1 MEILIAEDDRV
12 TVNILSSV
20 LKKAGYDILIA
31 HDAMQAVMM
40 AMRKPPDAIL
50 LDIGMPGGTGMQVLQ
65 RLKASTKTSMIPVV
79 VLTGSTE
86 PDLPDRVRTL
96 GAAEFLSKPVDPPT
110 LLSTL
115 QRLLGQPE
123 SG

>member
-20 LKKAGYDILIA
+20 LKKAGYDTLIA

-50 LDIGMPGGTGMQVLQ
+50 LDIGMPGGTGLQVLQ

-86 PDLPDRVRTL
+86 PDLPDRVRSL

-115 QRLLGQPE
+115 QRLLGEPE
-123 SG
+123 S

>member
-20 LKKAGYDILIA
+20 LKKAGYDTLIA

-50 LDIGMPGGTGMQVLQ
+50 LDIGMPGGTGLQVLQ
-65 RLKASTKTSMIPVV
+65 RLKASTKTSMIPVI

-86 PDLPDRVRTL
+86 PDLPDRVRAL
-96 GAAEFLSKPVDPPT
+96 GADEFLSKPVDPAT

-123 SG
+123 S

>member
-12 TVNILSSV
+12 TVQILSSV
-20 LKKAGYDILIA
+20 LKKAGYDVLIA

-65 RLKASTKTSMIPVV
+65 RLKASTRTSMIPVI

-86 PDLPDRVRTL
+86 PDLPDRVRAL
-96 GAAEFLSKPVDPPT
+96 GAAEFMSKPVDPAT

-123 SG
+123 S

>member
-12 TVNILSSV
+12 TVQILSSV
-20 LKKAGYDILIA
+20 LKKAGYDVLIA

-65 RLKASTKTSMIPVV
+65 RLKASTKTSMIPVI

-86 PDLPDRVRTL
+86 PDLPDRVRAL
-96 GAAEFLSKPVDPPT
+96 GAAEFMSKPVDPAT

-123 SG
+123 S